1 MYVIRVFSEDEKREL
16 GEQVFRTVSLDCVDF
31 AGADLR
37 RTRFDTVS
45 LRGCD
50 FRLADLRG
58 AEFVNCD
65 LREASLHQAELGDNR
80 FDGSWLAGATGL
92 SVEQTRCIVRCGG
105 SFVATGDPP
114 TAHLRRG

>member
-1 MYVIRVFSEDEKREL
+1 MYIIRVFSEDEKREL
-16 GEQVFRTVSLDCVDF
+16 GEQVFHAVSLDCVDF

-65 LREASLHQAELGDNR
+65 LREASLNQAELGDNR
-80 FDGSWLAGATGL
+80 FDGSWFAGATGL
-92 SVEQTRCIVRCGG
+92 SVDQTRYIATCGG
-105 SFVATGDPP
+105 SFVTSGDPP
-114 TAHLRRG
+114 TAPLRRG

>member
-16 GEQVFRTVSLDCVDF
+16 GDQVFRAVSLDC
-31 AGADLR
+31 DLR
-37 RTRFDTVS
+37 RTRFDSVS

-50 FRLADLRG
+50 FRQADLRG

-80 FDGSWLAGATGL
+80 FDGSWFAGATGL

-105 SFVATGDPP
+105 SFATAGGPP
-114 TAHLRRG
+114 TAPLRRG